1 MLKARLINLA
11 ISALLYVLFHIV
23 SIMGKI
29 KCFLL
34 YSLVEN
40 GKVYSKSENL
50 DILIRSILLGVLL
63 FN

>member
-11 ISALLYVLFHIV
+11 FSASLYVLFHIV
-23 SIMGKI
+23 SIIGKI